1 MRNLCLNILLQ
12 SEPVRSP
19 RKFETFPLLY
29 KNFRIGRSRPW
40 CSAPKDTCGSA
51 QSVLTDETKAGFSR
65 FISLPQLCI
74 QLFPAGNFRRLV
86 PGPVTFE
93 PCRQYRNDISLFFG
107 RQLPSGRDA
116 VPLGQTPPA
125 AAGRGMLG
133 DKDRMPAHRGLPPV
147 IGNNGR
153 SETRAYEIRSVT
165 PDCLH
170 AFSLDIGDIFRFQTK
185 SPAEP
190 GCRQPGEQRIE
201 GFCRMGIFNHFFRRL
216 SRRDKDTNSLF
227 VFIRSGGIF
236 VSDIPGTESAMTIRR
251 LPAATEFPSSG
262 ATLSEK
268 FPYG

>member
-1 MRNLCLNILLQ
+1 MFEILLQ
-12 SEPVRSP
+12 NDFDKKRPYDLRG
-19 RKFETFPLLY
+19 FETFPPLH

-40 CSAPKDTCGSA
+40 YSAPKDTCGSA
-51 QSVLTDETKAGFSR
+51 ALPVLTDETKASFSR

-74 QLFPAGNFRRLV
+74 QLFSAGNFRRLV
-86 PGPVTFE
+86 PGPVTFD

-165 PDCLH
+165 PDSFH

-190 GCRQPGEQRIE
+190 GYRQPGEQRIE
-201 GFCRMGIFNHFFRRL
+201 GFRRMGIFNHFF
-216 SRRDKDTNSLF
+216 
-227 VFIRSGGIF
+227 
-236 VSDIPGTESAMTIRR
+236 SAD
-251 LPAATEFPSSG
+251 
-262 ATLSEK
+262 
-268 FPYG
+268 

>member
-1 MRNLCLNILLQ
+1 MVFGAEGYLR
-12 SEPVRSP
+12 ERPVRLDG
-19 RKFETFPLLY
+19 RNQGRLQPLYLLAAALY
-29 KNFRIGRSRPW
+29 PTI
-40 CSAPKDTCGSA
+40 
-51 QSVLTDETKAGFSR
+51 
-65 FISLPQLCI
+65 
-74 QLFPAGNFRRLV
+74 
-86 PGPVTFE
+86 
-93 PCRQYRNDISLFFG
+93 PCRQFP
-107 RQLPSGRDA
+107 PSGAGSRYVRAMPSIPQRYIVVLQSPVPPGRDA
-116 VPLGQTPPA
+116 MPLGQTSPA
-125 AAGRGMLG
+125 AAGRGVLG

-190 GCRQPGEQRIE
+190 GCRQPVELRIE

>member
-1 MRNLCLNILLQ
+1 M
-12 SEPVRSP
+12 
-19 RKFETFPLLY
+19 FPAVVFGTERYL
-29 KNFRIGRSRPW
+29 RERR
-40 CSAPKDTCGSA
+40 SAPLNGRKYYRPTALSPCRSFV
-51 QSVLTDETKAGFSR
+51 SN
-65 FISLPQLCI
+65 
-74 QLFPAGNFRRLV
+74 LFLAGNFRRLV
-86 PGPVTFE
+86 PGSVTFD

-165 PDCLH
+165 PDSFH

-201 GFCRMGIFNHFFRRL
+201 GFRRMGIFNHFSPQIKSAGQRYEQPDCFYPFGRDFRFGYSGNRSSHDNPMAASSDKIPVVRSHAFRKVSIRMPL
-216 SRRDKDTNSLF
+216 KRRRPCWETAPEPCRR
-227 VFIRSGGIF
+227 RS
-236 VSDIPGTESAMTIRR
+236 A
-251 LPAATEFPSSG
+251 G
-262 ATLSEK
+262 ARV
-268 FPYG
+268 